1 MSYRYHQ
8 RRQHQE
14 ESIAS
19 ARSAQVLHQLEDF
32 VHTEVDRGRDTEESI
47 DMVDVDMDAGIEA
60 DTGIDIAAVD
70 NDSFQT
76 DKAGAWP

>member
-47 DMVDVDMDAGIEA
+47 DIDVDMDAGIEA

-76 DKAGAWP
+76 DRAGAWQ

>member
-1 MSYRYHQ
+1 M
-8 RRQHQE
+8 
-14 ESIAS
+14 
-19 ARSAQVLHQLEDF
+19 LHQLEDF

-47 DMVDVDMDAGIEA
+47 DIDVDRDAGIEA

-76 DKAGAWP
+76 DRAGAWPEYVEGAWADCWLENEEGDGAGA